1 MLVQRVFENKYKC
14 LESLNWQFIFTMDP
28 FHLFYFNSLANN
40 NDEVNTHLKQ
50 IFKTVIDKPY

>member
-40 NDEVNTHLKQ
+40 NDEVNTHLK
-50 IFKTVIDKPY
+50 